1 MKRVG
6 EETGTR
12 KGVEVLRDFSD
23 KLTVSCTMMMSIR
36 ECAGMV
42 ADT

>member
-1 MKRVG
+1 MKRV
-6 EETGTR
+6 EEMGTR
-12 KGVEVLRDFSD
+12 KGVEMLRDFSGR
-23 KLTVSCTMMMSIR
+23 LTVSCTMMISIR

>member
-1 MKRVG
+1 MKRV
-6 EETGTR
+6 EEMGTR
-12 KGVEVLRDFSD
+12 KGVEMLRDFSD
-23 KLTVSCTMMMSIR
+23 RLTVSCTMMMSIR

>member
-1 MKRVG
+1 MKRVE

-12 KGVEVLRDFSD
+12 EGVEVLRDFSD
-23 KLTVSCTMMMSIR
+23 KLTFSCTMMMSIR

-42 ADT
+42 VDT